1 MAIYK
6 DHVTF
11 SEALAALKAGDY
23 KAMRF
28 HPEGGI
34 FSGQFMYYDQGCL
47 CTLINGKD
55 YQQVNINSFTYAQL
69 TEPCWHISY
78 IVPEGW
84 SEAYDGSWYKPTKVD
99 VWINVYY
106 NYRTMLLEQVIW
118 NTLSGAERNTR
129 PANDSWTFIKTCHLQ
144 QQLSIPW
151 KKVENG

>member
-1 MAIYK
+1 MYK

-11 SEALAALKAGDY
+11 SEALAHLRTGEY
-23 KAMRF
+23 KAMRY

-34 FSGQFMYYDQGCL
+34 FSGQFMYMDHGLL
-47 CTLINGKD
+47 CTMVNNGKD
-55 YQQVNINSFTYAQL
+55 YQQVDMNSFTVSQL
-69 TEPCWHISY
+69 TDNCWHISLLR
-78 IVPEGW
+78 PDGW
-84 SEAYDGSWYKPTKVD
+84 LEAYDGTWYKPTKVD

-118 NTLSGAERNTR
+118 NTLSGAERNTV

-151 KKVENG
+151 KKVANG